1 MIHHDDRVIP
11 PMENPRISTSFH
23 PTWSMSA
30 MASRAIMSRVSLSFR
45 SDVAYVESPI
55 PLHTSVHMPYLG
67 PPTIPMIIHQNC
79 RLIKHTTHGTF
90 LSDSPGR
97 FAYIDGNKGSQSD
110 LKHALPTII
119 TSGSFPLPKCSSPKT
134 LYTSVAPSGRVNLCG
149 CDSVCA
155 LIDIC
160 LVVGRNVC
168 EKGRILRPCGNG
180 S

>member
-1 MIHHDDRVIP
+1 
-11 PMENPRISTSFH
+11 MENPRISTSFH

-55 PLHTSVHMPYLG
+55 PLHTHASAHTPYLG
-67 PPTIPMIIHQNC
+67 PPTVPMIIHQNC
-79 RLIKHTTHGTF
+79 RLIQHTTHVIF

-110 LKHALPTII
+110 LTHALPTII
-119 TSGSFPLPKCSSPKT
+119 TSGSFPLPKCSSPNT

-149 CDSVCA
+149 CDSVTVCA

-160 LVVGRNVC
+160 LVVGTNVC
-168 EKGRILRPCGNG
+168 ASETLWKRLLKPANL
-180 S
+180 